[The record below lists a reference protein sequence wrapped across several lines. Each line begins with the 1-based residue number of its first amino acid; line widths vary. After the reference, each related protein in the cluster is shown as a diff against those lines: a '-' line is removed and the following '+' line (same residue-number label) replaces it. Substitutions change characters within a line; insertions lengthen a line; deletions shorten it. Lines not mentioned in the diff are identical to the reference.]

1 MLFRSGY
8 AALRYMHD
16 KIKAAGGAGVKD
28 IMTYLSN
35 NAGSTLDQALTNASH
50 GAFANL
56 AGFQTAFQTNGNAFV
71 AAMNLTNADTGA
83 IGGADTDGGTVLNA
97 TDIMLDRGQR
107 AGSNV
112 LDGFKLYFP
121 TQGGGS
127 TVKEYQF
134 QVGANA
140 DQTIKTQIQSFSA
153 ISLGIDDIDLVQ
165 LPTFA
170 IAHLDEALDF
180 VNRQRA
186 NIGAVLNRLDATA
199 TNLQINA
206 ENTSAARSR
215 IMDADFAQESAVLTR
230 QQILTQAAT
239 AMLSQAN
246 SQPNM
251 ALSLLRG

>member
-1 MLFRSGY
+1 MRSTTMCMVLCALAT
-8 AALRYMHD
+8 AASAHHS
-16 KIKAAGGAGVKD
+16 GA
-28 IMTYLSN
+28 MF
-35 NAGSTLDQALTNASH
+35 DQAKTITLV
-50 GAFANL
+50 G
-56 AGFQTAFQTNGNAFV
+56 
-71 AAMNLTNADTGA
+71 
-83 IGGADTDGGTVLNA
+83 
-97 TDIMLDRGQR
+97 
-107 AGSNV
+107 
-112 LDGFKLYFP
+112 
-121 TQGGGS
+121 